1 MDMFLAGLTETKI
14 TTNHSIKNKY
24 DYVGDFIGRL
34 ARVELNDKYG
44 FIDIT
49 GKEIIPCIFEYANY
63 VDKIFHIK
71 INGKYGCVNQLGDI
85 IVPCI
90 YDRMPFLKDDKIKMA
105 NDDVSVIYNLDG
117 EIIF

>member
-1 MDMFLAGLTETKI
+1 MPL
-14 TTNHSIKNKY
+14 Y
-24 DYVGDFIGRL
+24 DYITAFYDGL
-34 ARVELNDKYG
+34 AKVKIYDKWG

-49 GKEIIPCIFEYANY
+49 GKEIIPCIFEYTNY

-90 YDRMPFLKDDKIKMA
+90 FNRMPFLKDGKIKIA
-105 NDDVSVIYNLDG
+105 NDDVSTIYNLDG